1 MLGWVSFEQ
10 VVVKAFIVAFE
21 GTFAKVYLFVPKSHQ
36 KVLGMPCLFF
46 FTCKVCHRRFFRLNV
61 GLNATQARH
70 TLRSFLATLPISPS
84 KALPT
89 RPVELKIARAHMQQS
104 IDTNHFFF
112 QLLSCFALFLSGC
125 PCLVSLWI
133 GHCHFVLQLSCGILF
148 FF

>member
-10 VVVKAFIVAFE
+10 VVVKAFVVAFK
-21 GTFAKVYLFVPKSHQ
+21 GTLAKVYLFVSESHQ
-36 KVLGMPCLFF
+36 KVLCMPCLFF

-70 TLRSFLATLPISPS
+70 ALRSLLATLPSSPP

-89 RPVELKIARAHMQQS
+89 RPVELEIARVHMQQS
-104 IDTNHFFF
+104 IDAYHFFF
-112 QLLSCFALFLSGC
+112 QLLSCLPLFLSSC
-125 PCLVSLWI
+125 ACLVSFWI